1 MEGKWMIKVIK
12 ERVIK
17 NNKYIHYSLL
27 WIFRYMPRIM
37 TFNFFRMLRKYGI
50 YSGYNYEKLKGFKD
64 KHKGERCFIVA
75 TGPSLKLEDL
85 EMLKNEST
93 FSMNSIVLSYED
105 TSWRP
110 TYYGIQ
116 DLRAYEK
123 LKESISTANMPYTFC
138 GISTKKLSPP
148 ISGDFIAYPLN
159 LLDHNGAKLKH
170 FTKFSDD
177 AFSVIY
183 DGFTITYSLMQLAVY
198 MGFKEIYLLGVDCN
212 YTEKGK
218 NYLKDYITQTDFN
231 AGYLMAQSY
240 KVAQEYAEKNGV
252 KIYNASR
259 GGKLEIFERAN
270 LDELTFLKGNVDE
283 NNVNYQ

>member
-1 MEGKWMIKVIK
+1 MIKVIK
-12 ERVIK
+12 EKVIK
-17 NNKYIHYSLL
+17 NNKYVHYSLL
-27 WIFRYMPRIM
+27 WIFRYMPRIII
-37 TFNFFRMLRKYGI
+37 FNFFRVLRKCGI
-50 YSGYNYEKLKGFKD
+50 YSEYNYEKLKGFKD

-123 LKESISTANMPYTFC
+123 LKEAISNANMPYTFC

-148 ISGDFIAYPLN
+148 ILGDFIAYPLN
-159 LLDHNGAKLKH
+159 LLDHNGTKLKH

-259 GGKLEIFERAN
+259 GGKLEVFERVN
-270 LDELTFLKGNVDE
+270 FDELTFLKGNVDE
-283 NNVNYQ
+283 NNVNYQQV